1 MFKSVKFGGKKM
13 DLFHF
18 GKLSSGVL
26 IIAQVFF
33 IAHQDDWDI
42 WTEMFH
48 FRCPLLRN
56 ILYSK

>member
-1 MFKSVKFGGKKM
+1 M

-56 ILYSK
+56 ILYSQERERIQ